1 MSWNFLVSTP
11 TLIIVTVLLAVLV
24 AVGYL
29 RAPSHPQRRR
39 VIHAIRRSVLSVLM
53 VVCLAGPSVPA
64 EIQETVANVEI
75 YLVVD
80 RTGSMVAEDYDGSSP
95 RLDGVKANLE
105 TLLETTAGSR
115 YAVITWDSSA
125 RLELPVTTDA
135 SAVASFVEVL
145 HQEITDFSTGSS
157 MNRPLSVLRSQ
168 LEAAAES
175 RPQNLRYVVIFTD
188 GESTDSSD
196 QEVSA
201 EWETL
206 SSLIDGGA
214 VFGYGTEAGGKMLS
228 YQRSVGQTGEYILDT
243 TQAGSPEAV
252 SYLDQESLEQL
263 ANYLGVD
270 LLVNPSTEQVQAVG
284 EEIMAS
290 SQDVS
295 EERTQIHT
303 TRYVIWPFA
312 TAAALL
318 VVWEAAEFAS
328 RLVGLRRSR
337 AI

>member
-1 MSWNFLVSTP
+1 MSWNPLVSAP
-11 TLIIVTVLLAVLV
+11 ILITVALLLAVLV

-39 VIHAIRRSVLSVLM
+39 VIHAIRRGVLSLLM
-53 VVCLAGPSVPA
+53 IICLAGPAVPA
-64 EIQETVANVEI
+64 EVQETVANVEI

-80 RTGSMVAEDYDGSSP
+80 RTGSMVAEDYDGSAP
-95 RLDGVKANLE
+95 RLNGVKADLE

-168 LEAAAES
+168 LESAAES
-175 RPQNLRYVVIFTD
+175 RPQNLRYVLVFTD

-201 EWETL
+201 EWEML
-206 SSLIDGGA
+206 GSLIDGGA

-228 YQRSVGQTGEYILDT
+228 YQRSIGQTGEYILDT
-243 TQAGSPEAV
+243 TQTGSPEAV
-252 SYLDQESLEQL
+252 SRLNQESLEQL
-263 ANYLGVD
+263 SNHLGVD
-270 LLVNPSTEQVQAVG
+270 LLVNPSTEQTRIVG

-290 SQDVS
+290 SQNVS
-295 EERTQIHT
+295 AERTQIHIM
-303 TRYVIWPFA
+303 RYVIWPFA
-312 TAAALL
+312 TIAALL
-318 VVWEAAEFAS
+318 VVWEATEFAS
-328 RLVGLRRSR
+328 RLVGLRRSH